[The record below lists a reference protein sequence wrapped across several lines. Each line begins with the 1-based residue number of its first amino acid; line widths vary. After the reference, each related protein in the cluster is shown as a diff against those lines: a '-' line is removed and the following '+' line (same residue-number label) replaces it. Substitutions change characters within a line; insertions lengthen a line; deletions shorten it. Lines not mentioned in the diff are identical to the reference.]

1 MFTKFARQ
9 RTIVSFLISVSLLGL
24 LLISPSATLRTGAEA
39 QMGEG
44 AGERGN
50 VLSSAPL
57 PPSVPV
63 QARTITYAYDA
74 AGRLVSANYGG
85 GAGIAYAYD
94 AAGNLVGVSP
104 GGGRRRYLPLIMR

>member
-74 AGRLVSANYGG
+74 AGRLTQANYGG
-85 GAGIAYAYD
+85 SSIAYTYD